1 MAVPIAAQT
10 TTVQAPAWLNWRAAA
25 LLGLITST
33 WSTVAVSLG
42 AARVGRVIE
51 VDWMIVGAVLLREV
65 GLVAEPGWRELAA
78 GILVHQSADFFWAV
92 VFFGL
97 LGRWTGRLGPW
108 AILALAVPWALLTSS
123 IEYFL
128 WLPWLQPLFVMQ
140 NPYWPGLGVHVISAS
155 LYPIFPWLRDRL
167 AGRASPHGGFTRVWA
182 SLAVLGLVLLAVLG
196 WLGQRDREIPLLAL
210 LDGQPAVDQ
219 RFLRLMTFHHAMGVE
234 LAREAAARA
243 DDPELRR
250 LASLMIADQS
260 GEMDIMGQWWRSWIA
275 PEVPPLS
282 PEEHAAMPGM
292 PAAEE
297 LAALEA
303 VRGSGFDA
311 LFLPVMS
318 RHHAGAI
325 AMANDALA
333 GAVDLR
339 VWLLAQ
345 SVRHA
350 QRNQIAMMRRLAA
363 GRSLEEP
370 MAPGETPASEDEP
383 AAQG

>member
-1 MAVPIAAQT
+1 MAVPITARATAAL
-10 TTVQAPAWLNWRAAA
+10 APAWLNWRAAA

-33 WSTVAVSLG
+33 WSTIAVSLG

-51 VDWMIVGAVLLREV
+51 VDWMIVGTVLLRGS

-78 GILVHQSADFFWAV
+78 GFLVHQAVDFFWAV

-108 AILALAVPWALLTSS
+108 AILALAAPWALLTSS

-155 LYPIFPWLRDRL
+155 LYPVFPWLRDRL
-167 AGRASPHGGFTRVWA
+167 AGRASPHGGFVGVWA
-182 SLAVLGLVLLAVLG
+182 SLGVAGLVLLATPG
-196 WLGQRDREIPLLAL
+196 WLAQRDREILMLAL
-210 LDGQPAVDQ
+210 LDGRPAVDQ
-219 RFLRLMTFHHAMGVE
+219 RFLRLMTFHRAMGVE
-234 LAREAAARA
+234 LAQAAAARV

-250 LASLMIADQS
+250 LASLMIVDQS

-275 PEVPPLS
+275 PEMPSLS
-282 PEEHAAMPGM
+282 PKEHAAMPGM
-292 PAAEE
+292 PTAEE
-297 LAALEA
+297 LAALGA
-303 VRGSGFDA
+303 ARDSGFDA

-318 RHHAGAI
+318 RPHAGAI

-333 GAVDLR
+333 GAVDPR

-345 SVRHA
+345 SIRHA
-350 QRNQIAMMRRLAA
+350 QANQIAMMWRLVA
-363 GRSLEEP
+363 GRSL
-370 MAPGETPASEDEP
+370 ALVSGAK
-383 AAQG
+383 